1 MRHIAVLS
9 LLIPSLAAAVP
20 MTLQHQG
27 RLQDSS
33 GAPLEG
39 SHTIDFRFYDAPN
52 GGTPLWE
59 ESQTI
64 VFDQGYFQTTLGA
77 SPSNAIELDDFDGS
91 VRYLGLAVDA
101 APELPGRL
109 NVMSVP
115 YAIRSSASDTA
126 TNVSGGVVDASE
138 IRVNGTT
145 VIGSDGSLVAGGSL
159 GALSC
164 SADEIAIW
172 SGTAWECGANLRSY
186 TELSDKPFTL
196 SDLSACASG
205 QIPVFDGSSWTC
217 AADAGLTVESDPT
230 VNDLAKASLACTS
243 GQIAKFNGSVWTCAT
258 DSTSGGT
265 VTAVT
270 ADAPLASSG
279 GVTPNLTIAEA
290 TDSTA
295 GFLTA
300 ADWTTFNG
308 KVGSVSATEGGGM
321 VVAGTTTAP
330 TVGLLTDCSAGQTL
344 KWDGAAWACA
354 ADIATAQMPIQTV
367 CGWRT
372 CGDLNLTNI
381 GSCNPDA
388 CPTGYTSV
396 NVSCTP
402 IDVDYAQGISTYA
415 SSIYTNAACT
425 SLSSNRSGNMMVGAC
440 HRSCERTVPSANVI
454 AVTECSWKTCGDL
467 NQANIGSCSP
477 AACPSGYTSISVGC
491 SPTSVAYAQGIGGF
505 ANSMYTDAACTTESS
520 NRSGNITVGKCSNI
534 CQK

>member
-1 MRHIAVLS
+1 MRRIAILS

-20 MTLQHQG
+20 MTVQHQG
-27 RLQDSS
+27 RLHDSS

-39 SHTIDFRFYDAPN
+39 NHTIDFKFYDAPN

-64 VFDQGYFQTTLGA
+64 VFDQGYFQSTLGS
-77 SPSNAIELDDFDGS
+77 SPSNAIEMDDFDGT
-91 VRYLGLAVDA
+91 VRYLGLSVDA
-101 APELPGRL
+101 GPELPGRL

-115 YAIRSSASDTA
+115 YAIRSNASDTA

-145 VIGSDGSLVAGGSL
+145 VIGSDGALVAGGSL
-159 GALSC
+159 GALDC
-164 SADEIAIW
+164 SVDEIAIW

-186 TELSDKPFTL
+186 TELSDKPVTL
-196 SDLSACASG
+196 SDLSACSSG
-205 QIPVFDGSSWTC
+205 QIPVFNGSSWTC
-217 AADAGLTVESDPT
+217 AADSD
-230 VNDLAKASLACTS
+230 
-243 GQIAKFNGSVWTCAT
+243 
-258 DSTSGGT
+258 SGGT

-270 ADAPLASSG
+270 ADTPLVSSG
-279 GVTPNLTIAEA
+279 GATPHLTIAQA

-321 VVAGTTTAP
+321 VVAGTSTAP
-330 TVGLLTDCSAGQTL
+330 TVGLLTACSAGQTL

-381 GSCNPDA
+381 GSCDPDA

-402 IDVDYAQGISTYA
+402 SDVDYAQGISTYA

-425 SLSSNRSGNMMVGAC
+425 TLSSNRSGNMMVGAC

-467 NQANIGSCSP
+467 NQANLGSCSP
-477 AACPSGYTSISVGC
+477 DACPSGYTSINVGC
-491 SPTSVAYAQGIGGF
+491 SPTSVAYAQGIGSF
-505 ANSMYTDAACTTESS
+505 ANSMYTDAACTNESS